1 MRHNGHGVVE
11 AVSEALRIGFDEAEK
26 MLLLR
31 VDPVDWDDVGEL
43 AIEALAAREIR
54 DVVYDDSPEAL
65 EATGAGIEA
74 GAQKTTPARNA
85 LSIGDAVKVG
95 SMETR
100 GVVLKIQ
107 RDKTTI
113 ALANGRKLT
122 VPEEQR
128 GMISRV
134 EDDELFAQLGSPGLR
149 RVNRAARAATLGSAD
164 AKPGGRKRGEK
175 PKMVGIVGRELFGI
189 ARTEHP
195 ESYTPQLRAYPLPGG
210 WWSDISIQAFG
221 AFAGMKAEAWQR
233 VKHGTRVGGGVARI
247 SGDGGYVVYPFSV
260 LCLGK
265 GNAPRTVWVAPE
277 AYRDAKGEWR
287 PVTTL
292 FANGIDITTDVLTAI
307 GMLWRQVFKCQAPL
321 HRQGTPWNK
330 RACATCAMHVKGR
343 MDGIFDPSDP
353 MSGCRHWCAAGPE
366 LVPLDEEAVRVGN
379 DILRMLGGDK
389 TEHHWVRRGERWL
402 KPSSLRTQD
411 IWDSCCEKHCFPR
424 EMGSPRVR
432 LVEGIGIHRCVI
444 DIPGNPLADED
455 GDGGVVSNARQ
466 LTAVLVRKK

>member
-1 MRHNGHGVVE
+1 MAKTCLTPGERAWLRFRQHRRGYWSLWLF
-11 AVSEALRIGFDEAEK
+11 AVIFCLSLVAELLSNDRPIVARYDGRTYVPLFHDYPETTFGGDFQTKTDYLDPFIQAQLSTGDNWAIWPLNRYRFDTLNYFAPSPNPAAPSAVNRLGTDDRGRDVLARLIYGLRIS
-26 MLLLR
+26 
-31 VDPVDWDDVGEL
+31 V
-43 AIEALAAREIR
+43 
-54 DVVYDDSPEAL
+54 
-65 EATGAGIEA
+65 
-74 GAQKTTPARNA
+74 
-85 LSIGDAVKVG
+85 
-95 SMETR
+95 
-100 GVVLKIQ
+100 
-107 RDKTTI
+107 
-113 ALANGRKLT
+113 
-122 VPEEQR
+122 
-128 GMISRV
+128 
-134 EDDELFAQLGSPGLR
+134 
-149 RVNRAARAATLGSAD
+149 
-164 AKPGGRKRGEK
+164 
-175 PKMVGIVGRELFGI
+175 LFGL
-189 ARTEHP
+189 A
-195 ESYTPQLRAYPLPGG
+195 
-210 WWSDISIQAFG
+210 
-221 AFAGMKAEAWQR
+221 
-233 VKHGTRVGGGVARI
+233 
-247 SGDGGYVVYPFSV
+247 
-260 LCLGK
+260 
-265 GNAPRTVWVAPE
+265 
-277 AYRDAKGEWR
+277 
-287 PVTTL
+287 
-292 FANGIDITTDVLTAI
+292 LTAI

-444 DIPGNPLADED
+444 NIPGNPLADED